1 MGSQV
6 ACPRQ
11 VVAARS
17 SVRTKGRSAL
27 GGVYSVSRLA
37 RRFRRSVLSQ
47 SVYRVGAS
55 EGWIVAATTMEC
67 PMAVAQEVE

>member
-17 SVRTKGRSAL
+17 SVRTKGRSP
-27 GGVYSVSRLA
+27 
-37 RRFRRSVLSQ
+37 RRFRRGVLSQ
-47 SVYRVGAS
+47 SVYSAS

-67 PMAVAQEVE
+67 SMAVAQEVE